1 MEHPPP
7 TLNPWLSIWTKPRAT
22 MQQILA
28 TDQQHQVLLL
38 ATLASVAHI
47 LDKASEK
54 SLGDKLDWHYL
65 FLIAAIVG
73 PIAGVVSLYV
83 SSALIR
89 WTGKLIG
96 GQASSEH
103 IQAAIAWAGVPTIC
117 ALLLWL
123 PGLVLFGQELFTSQ
137 TPVIA
142 SNPLLAM
149 LLLGFAAL
157 KIIIGL
163 WAFVLLIKCVGQAQ
177 GFSAWLALGN
187 LVLSALV
194 VMVPIGFVVLLTSQ
208 T

>member
-1 MEHPPP
+1 MEHHHP

-28 TDQQHQVLLL
+28 TDPQHQVLLL
-38 ATLASVAHI
+38 AMLAGVVQV
-47 LDKASEK
+47 LQRASAK
-54 SLGDKLDWHYL
+54 NLGDHFELPYVML
-65 FLIAAIVG
+65 LAAIGG
-73 PIAGVVSLYV
+73 PIAGIITLYI
-83 SSALIR
+83 SSILLH
-89 WTGKLIG
+89 WTGRFIG
-96 GQASSEH
+96 GHASSQH
-103 IQAAIAWAGVPTIC
+103 IRTAIAWAGVPTIC

-123 PGLVLFGQELFTSQ
+123 PALVLFGQELFTSQ

-163 WAFVLLIKCVGQAQ
+163 WAFVLLLKCIAQAQ

-187 LVLSALV
+187 LVLSVLAII
-194 VMVPIGFVVLLTSQ
+194 VPIGLIVLLTNLR
-208 T
+208 